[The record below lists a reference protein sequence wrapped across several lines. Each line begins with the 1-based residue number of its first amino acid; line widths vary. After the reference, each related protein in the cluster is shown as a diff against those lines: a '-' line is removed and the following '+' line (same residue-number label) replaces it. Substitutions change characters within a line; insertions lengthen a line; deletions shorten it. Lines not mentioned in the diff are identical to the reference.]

1 MDFLFAA
8 QDATT
13 SALVWAM
20 TLIDK
25 QPELAEMIRRE
36 VSEFLPQP
44 HDSKDEKAVLVN
56 SLIDNLHKLVLTEKV
71 AVGVLHHR

>member
-25 QPELAEMIRRE
+25 QPELAEMIRSE